1 MFITST
7 TIVSDVLSYDVW
19 PCSENAG
26 NMNKSMAGNKNII
39 EKFFKLVRKR
49 ILKLN
54 KNKNSSLINDQ
65 NIVQEYIYCLK
76 LGPVPG
82 LT

>member
-1 MFITST
+1 
-7 TIVSDVLSYDVW
+7 
-19 PCSENAG
+19 
-26 NMNKSMAGNKNII
+26 MAGNKNII

-54 KNKNSSLINDQ
+54 KNKNSSLINDK

>member
-1 MFITST
+1 LNSYFFLQNKSFNLNNCTKNIFNQLFVSST

-39 EKFFKLVRKR
+39 EKFFKLVLKR
-49 ILKLN
+49 ILKIQRI
-54 KNKNSSLINDQ
+54 NS
-65 NIVQEYIYCLK
+65 
-76 LGPVPG
+76 
-82 LT
+82 